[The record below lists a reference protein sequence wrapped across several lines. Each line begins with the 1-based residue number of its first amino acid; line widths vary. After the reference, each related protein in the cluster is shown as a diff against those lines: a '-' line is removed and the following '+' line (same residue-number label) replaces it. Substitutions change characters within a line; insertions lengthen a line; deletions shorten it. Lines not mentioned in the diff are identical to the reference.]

1 MFNLLGTI
9 ISTTFKAT
17 VFITVGA
24 VGFAYLTKP
33 TDTSLGEQLSKRVP
47 IGGQTAYKVSINN
60 TSTIKDYVCVK
71 IAEVPLE
78 ENKYIGIAHQWIPMR
93 AHNKS

>member
-9 ISTTFKAT
+9 ISTTFKAG

-24 VGFAYLTKP
+24 VGFTYLTKP
-33 TDTSLGEQLSKRVP
+33 TDASLGEQLSKDIP

-71 IAEVPLE
+71 IADVPLE
-78 ENKYIGIAHQWIPMR
+78 ENKYLGVAHHWIPF
-93 AHNKS
+93 KYSKK